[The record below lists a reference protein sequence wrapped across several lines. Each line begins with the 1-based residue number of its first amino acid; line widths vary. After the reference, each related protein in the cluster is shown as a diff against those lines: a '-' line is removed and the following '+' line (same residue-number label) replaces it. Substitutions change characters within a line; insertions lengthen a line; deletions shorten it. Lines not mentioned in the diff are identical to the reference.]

1 MTIDEA
7 SKKWGCNKNTVLSY
21 LYKEYIAGIIVDGT
35 RIQLPDIPKPY
46 IPRKRMGGSIDYY
59 KAILRTIQKEQ
70 FIDENILCVFKKKF
84 DAYLKELVREE
95 YIKKVESDS
104 DDITGYILTKKGTD
118 EISKKGKIIIT
129 NEVNIQSP
137 IGLLNIQNSLG

>member
-70 FIDENILCVFKKKF
+70 FI
-84 DAYLKELVREE
+84 
-95 YIKKVESDS
+95 KKVESDS